1 MNEMLSV
8 NPKALAAVGEGL
20 VELRAGRGQD
30 KLEIG
35 FGGDAANVCVMAA
48 RAGTPARLGGRVG
61 TDALGERL
69 VAFWR
74 AAGVDTHWLLGDPEA
89 STGLYLNEPAPGG
102 GHRFAYWR
110 TGSAGSRL
118 APGDVPAASFL
129 AGAGMLLVTGVTV
142 SISAS
147 AAAAADELAAR
158 ARAAGLPV
166 AFVVNHRPALA
177 PDADLLHRWAREC
190 DILLLSDEDAA
201 ALPGIEDGARSASE
215 VVRTAGG
222 APAVLRWA
230 GEEHRCAPA
239 PVAVV
244 DAAGAGDALAGT
256 YLASRLAGMAPPDA
270 LRRGVA
276 AASLSVGRQGCAAS
290 YPSGPEID
298 AALGRAVKA

>member
-1 MNEMLSV
+1 MNEDLPV
-8 NPKALAAVGEGL
+8 NPNALATLGEGL

-61 TDALGERL
+61 TDPLGTRL

-74 AAGVDTHWLLGDPEA
+74 AAGVDTHWLLSDPEA
-89 STGLYLNEPAPGG
+89 PTGLYLNEPAPGG

-110 TGSAGSRL
+110 TCSAGSRL
-118 APGDVPAASFL
+118 APGDVPATSFL
-129 AGAGMLLVTGVTV
+129 AGAGMLLVTGVTLA
-142 SISAS
+142 ISAS
-147 AAAAADELAAR
+147 AAAAAAELAAQ

-177 PDADLLHRWAREC
+177 PEGDLLRRWASEC

-201 ALPGIEDGARSASE
+201 ALPGIDEGTRAGE

-276 AASLSVGRQGCAAS
+276 AASLSVGRLGCAAS
-290 YPSGPEID
+290 YPSGPEIA